1 MCLILLIWHNMDS
14 RDDVNVFTRSLKL
27 RYEPSVMP
35 KSLTEDTG
43 VSSWSRKGTLMSD
56 TLLRSCLVPKK
67 MSLVLLGFISNWCEQ
82 HHPAMRRRSS
92 VIFTRQEFMFLAEK
106 EQ

>member
-1 MCLILLIWHNMDS
+1 
-14 RDDVNVFTRSLKL
+14 
-27 RYEPSVMP
+27 MP

-67 MSLVLLGFISNWCEQ
+67 MSFVLLGFISNWCEQ

-92 VIFTRQEFMFLAEK
+92 LIFTRQEFMFLAEK
-106 EQ
+106 VL

>member
-1 MCLILLIWHNMDS
+1 
-14 RDDVNVFTRSLKL
+14 
-27 RYEPSVMP
+27 MP
-35 KSLTEDTG
+35 QKSLTEETG

-56 TLLRSCLVPKK
+56 TLLRNCLVPKK

-82 HHPAMRRRSS
+82 HHPAMGRRSS

>member
-1 MCLILLIWHNMDS
+1 
-14 RDDVNVFTRSLKL
+14 
-27 RYEPSVMP
+27 MP

-67 MSLVLLGFISNWCEQ
+67 MSLVLLGFISNWYGQ
-82 HHPAMRRRSS
+82 HHPAIRRRSS
-92 VIFTRQEFMFLAEK
+92 VIFTRQDFLFLAEN

>member
-1 MCLILLIWHNMDS
+1 
-14 RDDVNVFTRSLKL
+14 
-27 RYEPSVMP
+27 MP
-35 KSLTEDTG
+35 KSSTEDTG

-56 TLLRSCLVPKK
+56 TLLRSCFVPKK

-82 HHPAMRRRSS
+82 HHPAMRGRSS
-92 VIFTRQEFMFLAEK
+92 VIFTRQEFMLLGEK

>member
-1 MCLILLIWHNMDS
+1 ML
-14 RDDVNVFTRSLKL
+14 
-27 RYEPSVMP
+27 

-67 MSLVLLGFISNWCEQ
+67 MSLVLLGFISYWCEQ
-82 HHPAMRRRSS
+82 HHPAMRRKSS
-92 VIFTRQEFMFLAEK
+92 VIFTRQERVHVFSRKGAVDLRIIHVGVGTAALNCGG
-106 EQ
+106 